1 MCGQFSDTICVIEN
15 LVVIVGRFVPWDILS
30 LGRFLSGTYSLR
42 TFGPL
47 VRFVLGRFVCAPSLI
62 ILIRSIGTA
71 VMYNFVIFF
80 EELICASYST

>member
-30 LGRFLSGTYSLR
+30 LGRFFIWDLQSEDVWSLGTFCPG
-42 TFGPL
+42 TFCL
-47 VRFVLGRFVCAPSLI
+47 CTFILI

-71 VMYNFVIFF
+71 VMYNFVKFF
-80 EELICASYST
+80 EELQ